1 MSHSRATSTK
11 EYSDGRRERISHF
24 RHIIDQAGVTHRVE
38 AWNFDGAGTEDNPY
52 IVLWIDDDARN
63 PMLYSRVKKWTITAI
78 AALST
83 LAVTLLSS
91 VYAGGREGIVQEFL
105 GVSLFVL
112 GFALGPLLWAPLSEI
127 FGRQILYVCTYGALT
142 VFSAGAAGSKNI
154 QTLLILRFLAG
165 AVGSSPLTGA
175 VGVIADLFVA
185 KERGPAMS
193 LFAAAPFLGPV
204 LGPAIGGFI
213 GETVGWRWIEGVMAI
228 FTGMLA
234 WKAQINGVLWLAGTF
249 VIPETYAPVLQR
261 RRAQKLSQM
270 TGKIYRSRGDVDQGQ
285 PTFRQVFRT
294 SLLRPWLL
302 LFREPIVL
310 LLSIYMAIIYGTL
323 YMLLNAFPIVYQQ
336 GRGWSPGLGGLA
348 FLGIAI
354 GSFVAILFALWEN
367 KRYGRMSDYHQGFA
381 PPETRLPC
389 VMLGGILVPIGF
401 FWFAWTNYPSVHYLV
416 PIAAGIPM
424 GAGMILI
431 FLGLVLY
438 LIDSYTLFAAS
449 VLAANGVL
457 RSLFGATFPLF
468 TDQMYDS
475 LGTHWASSIPAFLAL
490 ACAPF
495 QFLFYRYGAVIRSRC
510 EYAEQSQ
517 KLMESIQARTPAVE
531 QRNTS

>member
-1 MSHSRATSTK
+1 MSYSGATSTK
-11 EYSDGRRERISHF
+11 EYSDGRRERNSHF
-24 RHIIDQAGVTHRVE
+24 HHIIDQAGVTHRVE
-38 AWNFDGAGTEDNPY
+38 GWSFDGAGTEDNPY

-91 VYAGGREGIVQEFL
+91 VYAGGREGIVQEFGVGGETFTL

-204 LGPAIGGFI
+204 LGPSIGGFI

-228 FTGMLA
+228 FTG
-234 WKAQINGVLWLAGTF
+234 VLWLVGTL

-285 PTFRQVFRT
+285 PTFRQVFRA

-323 YMLLNAFPIVYQQ
+323 YMLLNAFPIVYQ
-336 GRGWSPGLGGLA
+336 
-348 FLGIAI
+348 
-354 GSFVAILFALWEN
+354 
-367 KRYGRMSDYHQGFA
+367 
-381 PPETRLPC
+381 
-389 VMLGGILVPIGF
+389 
-401 FWFAWTNYPSVHYLV
+401 
-416 PIAAGIPM
+416 
-424 GAGMILI
+424 
-431 FLGLVLY
+431 
-438 LIDSYTLFAAS
+438 
-449 VLAANGVL
+449 
-457 RSLFGATFPLF
+457 
-468 TDQMYDS
+468 
-475 LGTHWASSIPAFLAL
+475 
-490 ACAPF
+490 
-495 QFLFYRYGAVIRSRC
+495 
-510 EYAEQSQ
+510 
-517 KLMESIQARTPAVE
+517 
-531 QRNTS
+531 

>member
-1 MSHSRATSTK
+1 MSHSRATSRK
-11 EYSDGRRERISHF
+11 DYSDGRRERISHF
-24 RHIIDQAGVTHRVE
+24 HHIIDQAGVTHRVE

-91 VYAGGREGIVQEFL
+91 VYAGGREGILHEFGVGGETFTL

-112 GFALGPLLWAPLSEI
+112 GFALGPLVWAPLSEI
-127 FGRQILYVCTYGALT
+127 FGRQILYICTYGALT
-142 VFSAGAAGSKNI
+142 AFSAGAAGSKNI
-154 QTLLILRFLAG
+154 QALLILRFLAG

-204 LGPAIGGFI
+204 LGPCIGGFI

-228 FTGMLA
+228 FTGMLEPHD
-234 WKAQINGVLWLAGTF
+234 KRRSM
-249 VIPETYAPVLQR
+249 R
-261 RRAQKLSQM
+261 RRAQRLRQM

-336 GRGWSPGLGGLA
+336 GRGWSPGVGGLA

-354 GSFVAILFALWEN
+354 GSFVAILFALWDN
-367 KRYGRMSDYHQGFA
+367 KRYGKISDRHQGFA

-401 FWFAWTNYPSVHYLV
+401 FWFAC
-416 PIAAGIPM
+416 
-424 GAGMILI
+424 
-431 FLGLVLY
+431 
-438 LIDSYTLFAAS
+438 
-449 VLAANGVL
+449 
-457 RSLFGATFPLF
+457 RSPL
-468 TDQMYDS
+468 TES
-475 LGTHWASSIPAFLAL
+475 
-490 ACAPF
+490 
-495 QFLFYRYGAVIRSRC
+495 
-510 EYAEQSQ
+510 AE
-517 KLMESIQARTPAVE
+517 M
-531 QRNTS
+531 

>member
-24 RHIIDQAGVTHRVE
+24 RHIIDQAGVTNRVE
-38 AWNFDGAGTEDNPY
+38 AWSFDGAGTEDNPY

-91 VYAGGREGIVQEFL
+91 VYAGGREGIVQEFGIGGETFNL

-127 FGRQILYVCTYGALT
+127 FGRQILYICTHCLS
-142 VFSAGAAGSKNI
+142 FDFWLELSD
-154 QTLLILRFLAG
+154 LAR
-165 AVGSSPLTGA
+165 A

-213 GETVGWRWIEGVMAI
+213 SETVGWRWIEGVMAI
-228 FTGMLA
+228 FTG
-234 WKAQINGVLWLAGTF
+234 VLWLVGTL

-270 TGKIYRSRGDVDQGQ
+270 TGKVYRSRGDVDQGQ

-323 YMLLNAFPIVYQQ
+323 YMLLNAFPIVYQR
-336 GRGWSPGLGGLA
+336 GRGWSPGVGGLA

-354 GSFVAILFALWEN
+354 GSFVAILFALWDN
-367 KRYGRMSDYHQGFA
+367 KRYGKISDQHHGFA

-401 FWFAWTNYPSVHYLV
+401 FWFSWMNFPSVHYLV

-495 QFLFYRYGAVIRSRC
+495 PFLFYRYGAVIRSRC
-510 EYAEQSQ
+510 KYAEQSQ
-517 KLMESIQARTPAVE
+517 KLMESIQARTPVME
-531 QRNTS
+531 QRNTG